1 MQTMTEHLTQD
12 FETHPAGTGKEL
24 ARLSD
29 RVQELETAIY
39 TAMQLQ
45 ATATDMLLATTK

>member
-1 MQTMTEHLTQD
+1 MQQSTD
-12 FETHPAGTGKEL
+12 FEVHPIGTGTEL

-29 RVQELETAIY
+29 RVRELETAIY
-39 TAMQLQ
+39 QAMQLQ

>member
-1 MQTMTEHLTQD
+1 MNTSPYPHD
-12 FETHPAGTGKEL
+12 FETHPIGTGAEL

-29 RVQELETAIY
+29 KVRELETAVY
-39 TAMQLQ
+39 QAMQLQ

>member
-1 MQTMTEHLTQD
+1 MQQSTD
-12 FETHPAGTGKEL
+12 FEAHPIGTGAEL

-29 RVQELETAIY
+29 RVRELETTVY
-39 TAMQLQ
+39 RAMVLQ

>member
-1 MQTMTEHLTQD
+1 MQPSTD
-12 FETHPAGTGKEL
+12 FEVHPIGTGTEL

-29 RVQELETAIY
+29 RVRELETAIY
-39 TAMQLQ
+39 QAMQLQ